1 MRSSFRITHRRER
14 RRTCCFD
21 GSPDG
26 SGASVPMRLRS
37 PDVVYGALE
46 VLGCVALGAAIALF
60 QPRLE
65 ASRER
70 LVDFRGD
77 LVWLGSERW
86 WAYALVLENGCIRE
100 LRSWQFSD
108 VSKAPSPPAWLDL
121 DVGEATAASLH
132 ARASWS
138 RVASDSPGDPR
149 CSIPLAEYPYGWPM
163 RSMVVELVETHGQEV
178 SVRIFRGQ
186 PISGS
191 APLSDSLRAW
201 FALPSL
207 DGFMDG
213 SADTALAALST
224 LPQRQF
230 ITLPRVLPGRILV
243 SGLLLNTVV
252 FAACVY
258 AAWRAFKTAVG
269 GSRALLLKLVATA
282 RTRRG
287 SCGSCGHP
295 LAGLSRCPECGRS

>member
-1 MRSSFRITHRRER
+1 
-14 RRTCCFD
+14 
-21 GSPDG
+21 
-26 SGASVPMRLRS
+26 MRLRS
-37 PDVVYGALE
+37 PDFVYGALE

-77 LVWLGSERW
+77 RVWLGTQHW
-86 WAYALVLENGCIRE
+86 WVYARVLENGQIRE
-100 LRSWQFSD
+100 LRSWQSSD
-108 VSKAPSPPAWLDL
+108 VREFPSHPAWLDL
-121 DVGEATAASLH
+121 DVGENTDPSLH
-132 ARASWS
+132 AGPSWS

-149 CSIPLAEYPYGWPM
+149 CSIPLAEYPYGWPV

-186 PISGS
+186 PFSGS
-191 APLSDSLRAW
+191 APLSESLRAW

-213 SADTALAALST
+213 SSDTALTELST

-230 ITLPRVLPGRILV
+230 ITCPRVLPGRILV
-243 SGLLLNTVV
+243 SGFLLNTAV
-252 FAACVY
+252 FAAGAFV
-258 AAWRAFKTAVG
+258 AWRVSKTAAG

-282 RTRRG
+282 RRRRG
-287 SCGSCGHP
+287 ACGSCGHP

>member
-1 MRSSFRITHRRER
+1 MTHRGER
-14 RRTCCFD
+14 RRTCRFV

-26 SGASVPMRLRS
+26 PGASVLMRLRS

-46 VLGCVALGAAIALF
+46 ALGCVALGAAVALF

-77 LVWLGSERW
+77 LVWLGNERW
-86 WAYALVLENGCIRE
+86 WAYALVLDNGRIRE

-121 DVGEATAASLH
+121 YVGETTDASLH
-132 ARASWS
+132 AGASWS
-138 RVASDSPGDPR
+138 RVAFDSPGDSR

-186 PISGS
+186 PLSGS
-191 APLSDSLRAW
+191 APLSESLRAW

-213 SADTALAALST
+213 PADTALTELST
-224 LPQRQF
+224 LPQRQL
-230 ITLPRVLPGRILV
+230 IACPRVLPGRILV
-243 SGLLLNTVV
+243 SGFLLNTAI
-252 FAACVY
+252 FAASAC
-258 AAWRAFKTAVG
+258 AAWRVSKIAAG

-282 RTRRG
+282 RRRRG
-287 SCGSCGHP
+287 ACGSCGHP
-295 LAGLSRCPECGRS
+295 LAGLSRCPECGAAAK